1 MVSSGAWHLPYS
13 ASSPAHKKMSAPSSA
28 GFFDPLTGASKNSAP
43 VDRTIVAISLDVFAS
58 TVDTSTY
65 PFPALNPSFAARA
78 TASAAS
84 GVLTMTNVTSAAA
97 HASLALFASR
107 APASTTGAVAALVR
121 FHTITSCPAFNRFF
135 AMGTPMIPHPRNA
148 IFIAF
153 VDAFATRGDAR
164 FATTRDRSSA
174 RPRAFDDAFE
184 CALECVRAPRAHDIV
199 CGTAS
204 ASALS
209 PSRRR
214 RR

>member
-1 MVSSGAWHLPYS
+1 
-13 ASSPAHKKMSAPSSA
+13 
-28 GFFDPLTGASKNSAP
+28 
-43 VDRTIVAISLDVFAS
+43 
-58 TVDTSTY
+58 
-65 PFPALNPSFAARA
+65 
-78 TASAAS
+78 
-84 GVLTMTNVTSAAA
+84 
-97 HASLALFASR
+97 
-107 APASTTGAVAALVR
+107 
-121 FHTITSCPAFNRFF
+121 
-135 AMGTPMIPHPRNA
+135 MIPHPRNA